1 MESEGFFEG
10 GTMRKALRQL
20 VVIAVIAAVASVST
34 FLMTSRISEREAFS
48 SSGVIERVRSISELN
63 TVEMYF
69 NEIIDF
75 RNAKFFNSFEIP
87 FTQKSF
93 IFTVKARV
101 KAGIDLS
108 LVKEEDVEID
118 GKRLVLRLDEP
129 AITSGEILSYKAY
142 DEKDG
147 LFNEVTTE
155 DTLKALELFE
165 KDLRK
170 QAAENGI
177 IEKAKENAEQTIEGL
192 FMMSGYEQVK
202 IDWR

>member
-1 MESEGFFEG
+1 
-10 GTMRKALRQL
+10 MRKALRQL

-75 RNAKFFNSFEIP
+75 KNAKLFNSFEIP

-108 LVKEEDVEID
+108 SIKEEDVEID

-129 AITSGEILSYKAY
+129 VITSGEILSYKAY

-177 IEKAKENAEQTIEGL
+177 IEKAKENAEKTIEGL

>member
-1 MESEGFFEG
+1 
-10 GTMRKALRQL
+10 MRKALRQL
-20 VVIAVIAAVASVST
+20 AVIAVIVAVASVST
-34 FLMTSRISEREAFS
+34 FLMTSHISEREAFS

-75 RNAKFFNSFEIP
+75 KNAKFLNGFEIP

-108 LVKEEDVEID
+108 SVKEEDVEID

-129 AITSGEILSYKAY
+129 VINSSEILSYKAY

-177 IEKAKENAEQTIEGL
+177 IEKAKENAEQTIEGI
-192 FMMSGYEQVK
+192 FIMSGYEQVK

>member
-1 MESEGFFEG
+1 
-10 GTMRKALRQL
+10 MRKALRQL
-20 VVIAVIAAVASVST
+20 AVIAVIAAVASVST

-48 SSGVIERVRSISELN
+48 SAGVIERVRSISELN

-75 RNAKFFNSFEIP
+75 KNAKLFNSFEIP

-108 LVKEEDVEID
+108 SVKEEDVEID

-129 AITSGEILSYKAY
+129 VITSGEILSYKAY

-147 LFNEVTTE
+147 LFNEVATE

-177 IEKAKENAEQTIEGL
+177 IEKAKENAEQTIEGI

-202 IDWR
+202 INWR

>member
-1 MESEGFFEG
+1 
-10 GTMRKALRQL
+10 MRKALRQL

-75 RNAKFFNSFEIP
+75 ENAKFFNSFEIP

-108 LVKEEDVEID
+108 SIKEEDVEID

-129 AITSGEILSYKAY
+129 VITSGEILSYKAY

-177 IEKAKENAEQTIEGL
+177 IEKAKENAEQTIEGI

-202 IDWR
+202 INWR

>member
-1 MESEGFFEG
+1 
-10 GTMRKALRQL
+10 MRKALRQL

-34 FLMTSRISEREAFS
+34 FLMTSHISERETFS

-75 RNAKFFNSFEIP
+75 ENAKFFNSFEIP

-108 LVKEEDVEID
+108 SVKEEDVEID
-118 GKRLVLRLDEP
+118 GRRLVLRLDDP
-129 AITSGEILSYKAY
+129 VITSGEILSYKAY

-155 DTLKALELFE
+155 ETLKALELFE

-177 IEKAKENAEQTIEGL
+177 IEKAKENAEQTIEGI

-202 IDWR
+202 INWR

>member
-1 MESEGFFEG
+1 
-10 GTMRKALRQL
+10 MRKALRQL

-34 FLMTSRISEREAFS
+34 FLMTSHISERETFS

-75 RNAKFFNSFEIP
+75 ENAKFFNSFEIP

-108 LVKEEDVEID
+108 SIKEEDVEID

-129 AITSGEILSYKAY
+129 VITSGEILSYKAY

-177 IEKAKENAEQTIEGL
+177 IEKAKENAEQTIEGI

>member
-1 MESEGFFEG
+1 
-10 GTMRKALRQL
+10 MRKALRQL

-75 RNAKFFNSFEIP
+75 KNAKFFNSFEIP

-108 LVKEEDVEID
+108 SIKEEDVEID

-129 AITSGEILSYKAY
+129 VITSGEILSYKAY

-177 IEKAKENAEQTIEGL
+177 IEKAKENAEQTIEGI

>member
-1 MESEGFFEG
+1 
-10 GTMRKALRQL
+10 MRKALRQL

-75 RNAKFFNSFEIP
+75 KNAKLFNSFEIP

-108 LVKEEDVEID
+108 SIKEEDVEID

-129 AITSGEILSYKAY
+129 VITSGEILSYKAY

-177 IEKAKENAEQTIEGL
+177 IEKAKENAEKTIEGI